1 MQAKEIKDIKARLI
15 LDSRGNPTIEADVI
29 LANNIRGRAAVPSG
43 ASRGDKEAHELRDK
57 TPAWN
62 GKGIN
67 NALANI
73 DHHIKPALIGQSV
86 LDIQQIDNTMIQ
98 LDGTEN
104 KANLGAN
111 AILAVSLAN
120 VQAGANSQ
128 KLPLFRYIYKY
139 LNPNNTLRPQYCMP
153 IPMMNILNGG
163 SHADN
168 TVDIQEFMIMPT
180 NFSSYAESLRAGT
193 EIFHSLKTILKKNGL
208 NTSIGDEGGFA
219 PMLKKNEE
227 AIEFILEAIIQAKY
241 KPGEDIFLALD
252 VAASEFY
259 NRETKTYFLESEN
272 KQFTALQLINYYQ
285 TLCSKYPIISIED
298 GLDQNDWTS
307 WNTLTTGLGDKVQ
320 IVGDD
325 LTATNPRLL
334 QKAIDS
340 KAMNAILIK
349 LNQIGTFTETLKAIK
364 LAQNNNLSTI
374 ISHRSG
380 ETESTFIAD
389 LAVATQAGQI
399 KTGSLCRTD
408 RTAKYNQ
415 LLRIAE
421 TCSEQQGTILYAT
434 KEYLGCYKKQNQ
446 LK

>member
-1 MQAKEIKDIKARLI
+1 MF
-15 LDSRGNPTIEADVI
+15 
-29 LANNIRGRAAVPSG
+29 
-43 ASRGDKEAHELRDK
+43 H
-57 TPAWN
+57 
-62 GKGIN
+62 
-67 NALANI
+67 
-73 DHHIKPALIGQSV
+73 
-86 LDIQQIDNTMIQ
+86 
-98 LDGTEN
+98 
-104 KANLGAN
+104 
-111 AILAVSLAN
+111 
-120 VQAGANSQ
+120 
-128 KLPLFRYIYKY
+128 YIYNY
-139 LNPNNTLRPQYCMP
+139 LNPNNTLGPQYCMP

-180 NFSSYAESLRAGT
+180 NFSSYAESLQAGT
-193 EIFHSLKTILKKNGL
+193 EIFHSLKTILQKNGL

-219 PMLKKNEE
+219 PMLNKNEE

-272 KQFTALQLINYYQ
+272 KQLTAVQLINYYQ
-285 TLCSKYPIISIED
+285 NLCSKYPIISIED

-307 WNTLTTGLGDKVQ
+307 WNTLTAALGDKVQ

-325 LTATNPRLL
+325 LTVTNPRLL

-364 LAQNNNLSTI
+364 LAKDNNFSTI

-389 LAVATQAGQI
+389 LSVATQAGQI

-421 TCSEQQGTILYAT
+421 TCSEQQGTVLYAT
-434 KEYLGCYKKQNQ
+434 KEYLGCYKK
-446 LK
+446 